1 MHWIEWKP
9 KECKDTKEWCAYSV
23 DCTEDFV
30 KSACPKKCQI
40 CTGNFRGK
48 NIDPIK
54 FLNTVI
60 FPGVKVLLM
69 LIITGS
75 CWDKQEFCVMGN
87 PNCSDVNIVN
97 ICPERCGECAKGNE
111 NVYMFDNISW
121 SKIGFNSFTFINM
134 QKSYF

>member
-30 KSACPKKCQI
+30 KSACPKKCKI

-54 FLNTVI
+54 
-60 FPGVKVLLM
+60 LL
-69 LIITGS
+69 
-75 CWDKQEFCVMGN
+75 
-87 PNCSDVNIVN
+87 
-97 ICPERCGECAKGNE
+97 
-111 NVYMFDNISW
+111 
-121 SKIGFNSFTFINM
+121 
-134 QKSYF
+134 

>member
-1 MHWIEWKP
+1 
-9 KECKDTKEWCAYSV
+9 
-23 DCTEDFV
+23 
-30 KSACPKKCQI
+30 
-40 CTGNFRGK
+40 
-48 NIDPIK
+48 
-54 FLNTVI
+54 
-60 FPGVKVLLM
+60 M